1 MMAVSLIFL
10 LSLHF
15 AFGETK
21 EREHLMKTAM
31 RAGAARALLR
41 SERAFGRGQRQLIRF
56 PSAKYQAAAL
66 AELQLCS
73 AGQAAP
79 GAKISLTRNAGVNAG
94 SVGVKELLE
103 PT

>member
-1 MMAVSLIFL
+1 VSLSFFFL
-10 LSLHF
+10 FTPFLHLVR
-15 AFGETK
+15 K
-21 EREHLMKTAM
+21 EREHLIKTAM

-41 SERAFGRGQRQLIRF
+41 SERAFGRGPRQLIRF
-56 PSAKYQAAAL
+56 PNAKYQAAAL

-79 GAKISLTRNAGVNAG
+79 GAKISLTGNAGVNAG